1 MTQKRSLLPGWS
13 SSMPGAISASST
25 SVAELRPAP
34 IRGHTP
40 SLLVRP
46 TAPPLVPGLM
56 VAASLLVAE
65 TLLGY
70 LLSRVAPQ
78 EALGVVYLLGV
89 VVIAIGW
96 GFWLAAAT
104 SVASTLA
111 FDFFLVKPIWSLS
124 VTDPRDWVALVVF
137 LVIALVVSTVA
148 NLARRAAEADQRRR
162 HAEQQAALRRVATL
176 VARGVDPSEVFSAV
190 AEELAGV
197 LGVQNASVW
206 RYEPDGAATLLAACD
221 EPGAKKMPVGK
232 RFTLEGDNIA
242 AMVLHACGT
251 ARMDTHD
258 DAAGSAA
265 AEIRELGLRGGV
277 GAPIVVVGRLWG
289 AAVVG
294 SSRPEP
300 LPPDTEAR
308 VAEFADL
315 VATAIANAA
324 ARTELQASRD
334 ELRVLAE
341 QQAALRRIATSVARG
356 VSPSEVFE
364 GVADEMARC
373 VRVMHATVS
382 RYDAEA
388 FIPMAIY
395 HGDRIQKLPEGL
407 LLPLEGDNVAARVL
421 RTGHTVRVDSHDDAL
436 GLHAARIRELGIRSA
451 VGVPI
456 IVDGRV
462 WGAAIVGS
470 SASEPLPPDTEA
482 RIGDFADLVATAI
495 ANAATRAELIA
506 SRARIVAAAD
516 DARRRIER
524 DLHDGAQQRLVALGV
539 QLRLAEASVPPD
551 LAPLKEQLDD
561 IVSGLTGASADLQ
574 EISRGIHPAILSKGG
589 LGPALKTLARRSTV
603 PVDLDLELG
612 VDRRLPDSVEV
623 GAYYVVSEALTNA
636 ARHARASVVKVG
648 VEAHDAQLHLSIRD
662 DGIGGADAAK
672 GSGLIGLTDR
682 VEALGG
688 RMRIM
693 SPAGSGTSVD
703 VVIPLDTQ

>member
-1 MTQKRSLLPGWS
+1 
-13 SSMPGAISASST
+13 
-25 SVAELRPAP
+25 
-34 IRGHTP
+34 
-40 SLLVRP
+40 
-46 TAPPLVPGLM
+46 
-56 VAASLLVAE
+56 
-65 TLLGY
+65 
-70 LLSRVAPQ
+70 
-78 EALGVVYLLGV
+78 LGVVYLLGV
-89 VVIAIGW
+89 VVIAMGW

-111 FDFFLVKPIWSLS
+111 FDFFLVE
-124 VTDPRDWVALVVF
+124 RVF
-137 LVIALVVSTVA
+137 LVIALVASTVA

-242 AMVLHACGT
+242 AMVLHTCGT

-265 AEIRELGLRGGV
+265 AEIRELGLRDGV
-277 GAPIVVVGRLWG
+277 GAPIIVVGRLWG

-341 QQAALRRIATSVARG
+341 QQAALRRVATLVARG

-364 GVADEMARC
+364 RVADEMARC

-388 FIPMAIY
+388 FIPIAIY
-395 HGDRIQKLPEGL
+395 HGDRLRKLPEGL

-462 WGAAIVGS
+462 WGAAIVGCQGVGLFFRLSRSQGRERVSIARSDRRGS
-470 SASEPLPPDTEA
+470 S
-482 RIGDFADLVATAI
+482 RCCCRC
-495 ANAATRAELIA
+495 TR
-506 SRARIVAAAD
+506 
-516 DARRRIER
+516 
-524 DLHDGAQQRLVALGV
+524 
-539 QLRLAEASVPPD
+539 VPT
-551 LAPLKEQLDD
+551 LQ
-561 IVSGLTGASADLQ
+561 VGAS
-574 EISRGIHPAILSKGG
+574 
-589 LGPALKTLARRSTV
+589 T
-603 PVDLDLELG
+603 
-612 VDRRLPDSVEV
+612 
-623 GAYYVVSEALTNA
+623 
-636 ARHARASVVKVG
+636 
-648 VEAHDAQLHLSIRD
+648 
-662 DGIGGADAAK
+662 
-672 GSGLIGLTDR
+672 
-682 VEALGG
+682 
-688 RMRIM
+688 
-693 SPAGSGTSVD
+693 
-703 VVIPLDTQ
+703 